1 LWIIIIV
8 LIYTARIGLKS
19 PFTPAV
25 GYRYYWHG
33 CKRMFFDE
41 S

>member
-1 LWIIIIV
+1 MIIIIIIV

-25 GYRYYWHG
+25 GFYYYYWG
-33 CKRMFFDE
+33 QILKLY
-41 S
+41 